1 MTGGGEPPASAA
13 PGTRQR
19 APQGSTV
26 SARAPALADRELLL
40 QTKIHGVGFVKIHA
54 PWNVLCREAEFL
66 KLKMP
71 TKKVGGDVSAPRR
84 VSGCEHHGDAAVTCR
99 QGAPRCHD
107 SRGGVGAP
115 RRRHGHVLGAGARG
129 GGLRVAMAAGGLC
142 GESQQ
147 RVVNRNT
154 VQPRPLQVR
163 HSFSL
168 HFRARRRFFNL

>member
-1 MTGGGEPPASAA
+1 MGGGAPPRAAA

-71 TKKVGGDVSAPRR
+71 TKKVSGDVSAPRR
-84 VSGCEHHGDAAVTCR
+84 VSGCERHRDAKVTCR
-99 QGAPRCHD
+99 RGAPRCHD

-115 RRRHGHVLGAGARG
+115 RRRHGHVPG
-129 GGLRVAMAAGGLC
+129 GGGGGASVLPW
-142 GESQQ
+142 
-147 RVVNRNT
+147 
-154 VQPRPLQVR
+154 QPGDCVGSHNNVL
-163 HSFSL
+163 
-168 HFRARRRFFNL
+168 